1 MSRFFITRRQ
11 DDSGVALVMAMGVA
25 LLGIMVAGVVV
36 TMTITAANDSGR
48 DRVRTAEVHSA
59 EAAVDTTMAIL
70 QATTP
75 CPGPAFSGL
84 TYGSG
89 PEASTV
95 VVEIKYLKK
104 TATSTIELTCS
115 GGLLSDVP
123 TQAIISATS
132 TAVIAQ
138 QGLQPVRTLE
148 AKVNLTPVY
157 SPGAKA
163 AIFSANGLGTSA
175 SFHLEPG
182 TPGESSNVWIDSGD
196 WTCKGGSS
204 QIKTVGSVFLPG
216 GSLDL
221 QNNCVVDGDVWVQNN
236 LTTSSSS
243 ESNAVSGSMTVRSG
257 NLNLSKAITING
269 AARLGGATDTDL
281 TALGGITANMG
292 AAAIPNLTSVGLP
305 QIEWSQ
311 ASWEGEG
318 FTYQTAADFGARMDA
333 SWGGSNSPCD
343 SWNKSTP
350 IALPTGKTV
359 YYLPSSCPG
368 TIDIKKGAL
377 ELHGDTAIFLN
388 GLSVTQTFTVT
399 SVGGSHK
406 LWIIVP
412 YSAPSTGSRSLD
424 SNSTSI
430 TFDANTEAFLYAPGL
445 VSMNPH
451 GNYRGQIYG
460 GTVDLKND
468 SDMVYENV
476 GVPGVDLGASTS
488 SIVGFEVEL
497 VNKREVS

>member
-1 MSRFFITRRQ
+1 MSRFFTTRRT

-25 LLGIMVAGVVV
+25 LLGMMVAGVVV
-36 TMTITAANDSGR
+36 TMTIIAANDSGR
-48 DRVRTAEVHSA
+48 DRVRTAEVHTA
-59 EAAVDTTMAIL
+59 EAAIDTTMAIL
-70 QATTP
+70 QTTTP

-95 VVEIKYLKK
+95 AVTIDYYKDS
-104 TATSTIELTCS
+104 TALTCS
-115 GGLLSDVP
+115 GGTLSDVP
-123 TQAIISATS
+123 TRAVIGATS
-132 TAVIAQ
+132 TAVNTQ

-148 AKVNLTPVY
+148 AQVNLTPLY
-157 SPGAKA
+157 SPSAKA
-163 AIFSANGLGTSA
+163 AIFSANGFGTSA
-175 SFHLEPG
+175 AFHLEPG

-204 QIKTVGSVFLPG
+204 QIKTVGSVFLPA

-221 QNNCVVDGDVWVQNN
+221 QNNCVVDGDVWTQNN
-236 LTTSSSS
+236 LTTSAAS
-243 ESNAVSGSMTVRSG
+243 ESNAVSGSITVRSG
-257 NLNLSKAITING
+257 NLSLSKAITING
-269 AARLGGATDTDL
+269 AALLGGATDTNL
-281 TALGGITANMG
+281 TALGGITANVG
-292 AAAIPNLTSVGLP
+292 AAAIANLTSVGLP
-305 QIEWSQ
+305 QIEWTP
-311 ASWEGEG
+311 ATWTAEG
-318 FTYQTAADFGARMDA
+318 FSIETAADLGLLMDA
-333 SWGGSNSPCD
+333 SWGGSGNSPCD
-343 SWNKSTP
+343 SWNNSTP

-388 GLSVTQTFTVT
+388 GLSVTTSFTVT
-399 SVGGSHK
+399 SVGGVHK

-412 YSAPSTGSRSLD
+412 YSAPTTGSRSLD

-430 TFDANTEAFLYAPGL
+430 TFDANTEAFLYAPGS

-451 GNYRGQIYG
+451 GNFRGQIYG

>member
-1 MSRFFITRRQ
+1 MMSGIFNTRRS

-25 LLGIMVAGVVV
+25 LLGIIVASVVV

-48 DRVRTAEVHSA
+48 DRVRTTEVHSA

-70 QATTP
+70 QTTTP
-75 CPGPAFSGL
+75 CPGPGFSGL

-89 PEASTV
+89 SNATTV
-95 VVEIKYLKK
+95 VVEVKYLEG
-104 TATSTIELTCS
+104 ATELTCS
-115 GGLLSDVP
+115 SGVLSGVP
-123 TQAIISATS
+123 TKAVIRATS
-132 TAVIAQ
+132 TAVRTQ
-138 QGLQPVRTLE
+138 QGIQPVRTLE
-148 AKVNLTPVY
+148 AKVNLTPLY
-157 SPGAKA
+157 SPSATA
-163 AIFSANGLGTSA
+163 AIFSASGLGTSA
-175 SFHLEPG
+175 AFHLTPG
-182 TPGESSNVWIDSGD
+182 TPGESSNVWIDSGS

-204 QIKTVGSVFLPG
+204 QIKTVGSVFVPA
-216 GSLDL
+216 GSLEL
-221 QNNCVVDGDVWVQNN
+221 QNNCVVDGDVWTQNN
-236 LTTSSSS
+236 LTTSASS
-243 ESNAVSGSMTVRSG
+243 ESNAVSGKITVRSG
-257 NLNLSKAITING
+257 NLSLSNPLTING
-269 AARLGGATDTDL
+269 SALLGNATDTNL
-281 TALGGITANMG
+281 TAIGGITANVG
-292 AAAIPNLTSVGLP
+292 AAGITNLTSVGLP
-305 QIEWSQ
+305 QIEWTP
-311 ASWEGEG
+311 ATWTAEG
-318 FTYQTAADFGARMDA
+318 FAIKTAADFGVRMNA
-333 SWGGSNSPCD
+333 SWGGSGNSPCN
-343 SWNKSTP
+343 SWNNTTP

-368 TIDIKKGAL
+368 TIGILKGAL

-399 SVGGSHK
+399 SVGGAHR

-412 YSAPSTGSRSLD
+412 YSAPTTGSRSLE

-430 TFDANTEAFLYAPGL
+430 TFDANTEAFLYAPGT

-488 SIVGFEVEL
+488 SIIGFDVEL

>member
-1 MSRFFITRRQ
+1 MSLHFIRPRR

-25 LLGIMVAGVVV
+25 LLGMIVAGVVV

-48 DRVRTAEVHSA
+48 DRVRTAEIHSA
-59 EAAVDTTMAIL
+59 EAAIDTTMAIL
-70 QATTP
+70 QTITP
-75 CPGPAFSGL
+75 CPSPAFSGT

-89 PEASTV
+89 PEATTV
-95 VVEIKYLKK
+95 EV
-104 TATSTIELTCS
+104 TIAYYKNAANLTCS
-115 GGLLSDVP
+115 SGFLSDVP
-123 TQAIISATS
+123 DR
-132 TAVIAQ
+132 AVITAKSTPINAQ
-138 QGLQPVRTLE
+138 QGLQPERTLQSE
-148 AKVNLTPVY
+148 VNLTPIY

-175 SFHLEPG
+175 AFHLEPG
-182 TPGESSNVWIDSGD
+182 TPGESSNVWIDNGD

-221 QNNCVVDGDVWVQNN
+221 QNNCVVDGDVWTQNN
-236 LTTSSSS
+236 LSTSASS
-243 ESNAVSGSMTVRSG
+243 ESNAVSGSITVRSG
-257 NLNLSKAITING
+257 NLSLSKPLTING
-269 AARLGGATDTDL
+269 SARLGNATDTDL
-281 TALGGITANMG
+281 TALGGITDNLGASGIANLS
-292 AAAIPNLTSVGLP
+292 PVGLP
-305 QIEWSQ
+305 QIEWTP
-311 ASWEGEG
+311 ATWMAEG
-318 FTYQTAADFGARMDA
+318 FAVNDAEDFGDRMDA
-333 SWGGSNSPCD
+333 SWSGPNGNSPCS
-343 SWNKSTP
+343 SWNNTTP
-350 IALPTGKTV
+350 IVLPTGKTV

-368 TIDIKKGAL
+368 TIEVKKGAL
-377 ELHGDTAIFLN
+377 ELHGDTAIILN
-388 GLSVTQTFTVT
+388 GLSVTQSFTVT
-399 SVGGSHK
+399 AVGGPHK

-412 YSAPSTGSRSLD
+412 YSAPGTGSRGLD

-430 TFDANTEAFLYAPGL
+430 TFDASIEAFLYAPGS

>member
-1 MSRFFITRRQ
+1 
-11 DDSGVALVMAMGVA
+11 MAMGVA
-25 LLGIMVAGVVV
+25 LLGMMVASIVV
-36 TMTITAANDSGR
+36 TMTIIAANDSGR

-70 QATTP
+70 QTITP
-75 CPGPAFSGL
+75 CPSPAFSGM

-95 VVEIKYLKK
+95 AVTIDYYRD
-104 TATSTIELTCS
+104 ATKLTCS
-115 GGLLSDVP
+115 SGFLSDVP
-123 TQAIISATS
+123 TRAVISATS
-132 TAVIAQ
+132 TAVNAQ
-138 QGLQPVRTLE
+138 QGLQPVRTLQ
-148 AKVNLTPVY
+148 AQVNLTPVY

-182 TPGESSNVWIDSGD
+182 TPGESSNVWIDSGN

-204 QIKTVGSVFLPG
+204 QIKTVGSVFLPA

-221 QNNCVVDGDVWVQNN
+221 QNNCVVDGDVWTQNN
-236 LTTSSSS
+236 LSTSSAS
-243 ESNAVSGSMTVRSG
+243 EPNAVSGSITVRSG

-269 AARLGGATDTDL
+269 AALLGGATDTDL
-281 TALGGITANMG
+281 TALGGITANLG

-305 QIEWSQ
+305 RIEWTP
-311 ASWEGEG
+311 ATWTAEG
-318 FTYQTAADFGARMDA
+318 FAVKTAADFGLRMDA
-333 SWGGSNSPCD
+333 SWGGPDGNSPCD
-343 SWNKSTP
+343 SWNDSTP
-350 IALPTGKTV
+350 IVLPTGKTV

-368 TIDIKKGAL
+368 TITIKKGAL

-399 SVGGSHK
+399 SVGGTHK

-412 YSAPSTGSRSLD
+412 YSAPSTGSRGLD

-430 TFDANTEAFLYAPGL
+430 TFDANTEAFLYAPGS

-451 GNYRGQIYG
+451 GNFRGQIYG

>member
-1 MSRFFITRRQ
+1 MMSGFFSTRRS

-25 LLGIMVAGVVV
+25 LLGIIVASIVV

-70 QATTP
+70 QTTTP

-84 TYGSG
+84 TYGAGPSATKVAVKIDYYKNATTLTCSSG
-89 PEASTV
+89 VLSGVPTRAV
-95 VVEIKYLKK
+95 IK
-104 TATSTIELTCS
+104 ATSTGVRT
-115 GGLLSDVP
+115 
-123 TQAIISATS
+123 
-132 TAVIAQ
+132 Q

-148 AKVNLTPVY
+148 AEVNLTPVY
-157 SPGAKA
+157 SPGATA

-175 SFHLEPG
+175 AFHLAPG
-182 TPGESSNVWIDSGD
+182 TPGESSNVWIDSGS

-204 QIKTVGSVFLPG
+204 QIKTVGSVYVPA
-216 GSLDL
+216 GSLNL
-221 QNNCVVDGDVWVQNN
+221 ENNCVVDGDVWTQNN

-243 ESNAVSGSMTVRSG
+243 ESNAVSGKITVRSG
-257 NLNLSKAITING
+257 NLSLSKPLTING
-269 AARLGGATDTDL
+269 SALLGNATDTKL
-281 TALGGITANMG
+281 TAIGGITANVG
-292 AAAIPNLTSVGLP
+292 AAGITNLTSVGLP
-305 QIEWSQ
+305 KIEWNS
-311 ASWEGEG
+311 ATWTAEG
-318 FTYQTAADFGARMDA
+318 FAVKTAADFGLRMNA
-333 SWGGSNSPCD
+333 SWGGSGNSPCN
-343 SWNKSTP
+343 SWNNSTP

-377 ELHGDTAIFLN
+377 ALYGDTAIFLN
-388 GLSVTQTFTVT
+388 GLSVTTSFTVT
-399 SVGGSHK
+399 SGDGAPHK

-412 YSAPSTGSRSLD
+412 YSAPTTGSRGLD

-430 TFDANTEAFLYAPGL
+430 AFDANIEAFLYAPGS

-451 GNYRGQIYG
+451 GNFRGQIYG

-468 SDMVYENV
+468 SNMVYENV
-476 GVPGVDLGASTS
+476 GVPGVDLGAGTS
-488 SIVGFEVEL
+488 SIIGFDVEL

>member
-25 LLGIMVAGVVV
+25 LLGMMVAGIVV
-36 TMTITAANDSGR
+36 TMTIIAANDSGR
-48 DRVRTAEVHSA
+48 DRVRTAEVHTA
-59 EAAVDTTMAIL
+59 EAAIDTTMAIL

-75 CPGPAFSGL
+75 CPGPAFSGI

-95 VVEIKYLKK
+95 AVTIDYYKD
-104 TATSTIELTCS
+104 ATKLTCS
-115 GGLLSDVP
+115 SGLLSDVP
-123 TQAIISATS
+123 SRAVITATS
-132 TAVIAQ
+132 TAINAQ

-148 AKVNLTPVY
+148 AQVNLTPLY
-157 SPGAKA
+157 SPSAKA

-175 SFHLEPG
+175 SFHLTPG
-182 TPGESSNVWIDSGD
+182 TLGESSNVWIDSGD

-204 QIKTVGSVFLPG
+204 QIKTVGSVFLAA

-221 QNNCVVDGDVWVQNN
+221 QNNCVVDGDVWTQNN
-236 LTTSSSS
+236 LSTSASSK
-243 ESNAVSGSMTVRSG
+243 SNAVSGSITVRSG
-257 NLNLSKAITING
+257 NLNLIKAITING
-269 AARLGGATDTDL
+269 SALLGGATDTDL
-281 TALGGITANMG
+281 TALGGITANVG
-292 AAAIPNLTSVGLP
+292 ASAIPNLTSVGLP
-305 QIEWSQ
+305 QIEWTP
-311 ASWEGEG
+311 AAWTAEG
-318 FTYQTAADFGARMDA
+318 FSIETAADLGLRMDA
-333 SWGGSNSPCD
+333 SWGGSGNSPCD
-343 SWNKSTP
+343 SWNNSTP
-350 IALPTGKTV
+350 IALPTGKNV

-377 ELHGDTAIFLN
+377 ELHGDTAIILN
-388 GLSVTQTFTVT
+388 GLSVTQSFTVT
-399 SVGGSHK
+399 GVGGPHK

-412 YSAPSTGSRSLD
+412 YSAPTTGSRGLD

-430 TFDANTEAFLYAPGL
+430 TFDANIEAFLYAPGS

-460 GTVDLKND
+460 GTVNLKND